1 MHRIRLLARQL
12 QSVST
17 PPAHRRTLATMPSVP
32 ETMKALQIHSQGG
45 LDVLAMHDIAV
56 PKPKEDELL
65 VKVEYAGVNYID
77 TYQRSGLYPLQLPF
91 VLGNEAAGTVVQVGS
106 GGTTGDVSV
115 GDLVTAYCAGGA
127 FAQYAAIPRSRSYK
141 VAGNV
146 NAKLAAAATLQGL
159 TGEWGGKEERTLSTL
174 TVWCVSS
181 AWTLVK
187 EAYPIQKGDWVLVH
201 AAAGG
206 VGLLLC
212 QMASHLGA
220 HVIGTTSTAEKAQ
233 LAKENGAEHIVNYTS
248 ESIVDKVLELTGGKG
263 VQGIY
268 DGVGKDT
275 WEGGCCRRL
284 R

>member
-1 MHRIRLLARQL
+1 MDSHSCFAASRSSQPAGGVQAEGGVALVGWTGGSASKSRPITPPLAALQSSHSARSSSPPALTTPFMHRIRLLANSCSPSLHPLLIAVHLYHALCSRDDEGPAD
-12 QSVST
+12 
-17 PPAHRRTLATMPSVP
+17 PP
-32 ETMKALQIHSQGG
+32 QGG

-77 TYQRSGLYPLQLPF
+77 TYQRSDGLPP
-91 VLGNEAAGTVVQVGS
+91 
-106 GGTTGDVSV
+106 
-115 GDLVTAYCAGGA
+115 
-127 FAQYAAIPRSRSYK
+127 
-141 VAGNV
+141 
-146 NAKLAAAATLQGL
+146 
-159 TGEWGGKEERTLSTL
+159 
-174 TVWCVSS
+174 
-181 AWTLVK
+181 
-187 EAYPIQKGDWVLVH
+187 
-201 AAAGG
+201 
-206 VGLLLC
+206 
-212 QMASHLGA
+212 GA

-275 WEGGCCRRL
+275 WEGGCCRRH